1 MPLDGEAKP
10 MPKGVQTTR
19 SRKPKHARPKATPA
33 TWAGIAAEKQGPCIV
48 CGHVP
53 PNDLHHVVPR
63 DRGGPDVAENIVPLC
78 RRCHQ
83 LVEMRERHT
92 CLLFV
97 EALWHRGTVGPR
109 GGVTDEY
116 SFACEFAGEDWQ
128 ERIYHIK
135 FERAACVTALS
146 S

>member
-1 MPLDGEAKP
+1 VSPLDGDAKP
-10 MPKGVQTTR
+10 MPKAVQTTR

-33 TWAGIAAEKQGPCIV
+33 KWAGIAAEKQGPCVV

-92 CLLFV
+92 CYLLV
-97 EALWHRGTVGPR
+97 KALQHEAAAVGAR
-109 GGVTDEY
+109 GGVKDTY
-116 SFACEFAGEDWQ
+116 SWATESYGEQFW
-128 ERIYHIK
+128 ETVYHVYTRP
-135 FERAACVTALS
+135 EAA
-146 S
+146 